1 MDDVF
6 YIIAAIPM
14 WKVITSTSSWLSDH
28 LIRLFNIFF
37 SNFSSN
43 IVSYRTI
50 IETNFNREYKKIRVG
65 FFGILIFYSNIER
78 II

>member
-28 LIRLFNIFF
+28 LIRLFNILYF
-37 SNFSSN
+37 SLILAAISCH
-43 IVSYRTI
+43 IVQLSRQ
-50 IETNFNREYKKIRVG
+50 
-65 FFGILIFYSNIER
+65 ILIENIKRYVLVSLEF
-78 II
+78 